1 VYRLDDELGSDLFLD
16 AIVTLVD
23 AKHITRHLDDP
34 DCTEAA
40 QQIAFADRVLIN
52 KKDLVSEEELDAVE
66 SRVRTINALAPA
78 FRTVSSELDL
88 DHILSIRA
96 FDSARAMEV
105 DRMANTDA
113 CQECG
118 VSACLLCLR
127 MRAYLHPCVPVSICI
142 DINSV
147 AGPAL

>member
-1 VYRLDDELGSDLFLD
+1 
-16 AIVTLVD
+16 
-23 AKHITRHLDDP
+23 
-34 DCTEAA
+34 
-40 QQIAFADRVLIN
+40 VLIN